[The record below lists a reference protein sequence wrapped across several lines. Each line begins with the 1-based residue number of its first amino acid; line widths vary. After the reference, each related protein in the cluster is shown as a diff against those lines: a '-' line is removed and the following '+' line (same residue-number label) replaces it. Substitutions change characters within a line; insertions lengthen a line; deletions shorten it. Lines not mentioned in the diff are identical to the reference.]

1 MPYEDIYKGL
11 TEEEKERMLKMD
23 IPKFEVVGEFE
34 MTEQEKEKSRKDLL
48 HLIKNLEK
56 NSVALNWYIYNRA
69 QWEKVKMSFI
79 LKNR

>member
-1 MPYEDIYKGL
+1 MAYEDIYKGL

-48 HLIKNLEK
+48 RLIKKFGEK
-56 NSVALNWYIYNRA
+56 
-69 QWEKVKMSFI
+69 
-79 LKNR
+79 